1 MHLSTLESV
10 LSTLVLAQ
18 ATGLV
23 ITAKD
28 FYTMRD
34 RLKDKITTAV
44 DKIHE
49 ELDER
54 YVLKEVHNSEIKSLK
69 EDIDS
74 IKTGQ
79 QDVQKTVTRIYEFL
93 LRNYNR
99 GGEEN

>member
-1 MHLSTLESV
+1 MKFSVTESV
-10 LSTLVLAQ
+10 LSLLALAQ
-18 ATGLV
+18 CTGLI

-28 FYTMRD
+28 FYTMKE
-34 RLKDKITTAV
+34 RLKDKIREAA

-79 QDVQKTVTRIYEFL
+79 QDVQNTVTRIYEFL
-93 LRNYNR
+93 LRNYR
-99 GGEEN
+99 GREDN